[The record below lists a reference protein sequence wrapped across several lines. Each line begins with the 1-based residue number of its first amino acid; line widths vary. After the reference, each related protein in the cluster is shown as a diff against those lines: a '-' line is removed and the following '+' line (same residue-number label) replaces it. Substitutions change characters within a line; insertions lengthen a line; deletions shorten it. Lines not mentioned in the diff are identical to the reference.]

1 MACCI
6 PLSFPSMVSLRPE
19 IMVAAPSA
27 GRVGP
32 RCHGPA
38 GRTTNT
44 CSWGSLVPEKWNVAP
59 KSWQFIMGKNT
70 CLIHRKK
77 KTDKNKET
85 DSYTSLGSNL
95 SLDYHFFGSKKQ
107 CLAEVMAS
115 EACPGSSVRS
125 LSVAL
130 LLLVLQILAG
140 RSEEMPM
147 ASGNWVF
154 PKAVILQNGTMMVC
168 RANCWSCR

>member
-1 MACCI
+1 MGCCI
-6 PLSFPSMVSLRPE
+6 PFLYHPWFLFARRSE
-19 IMVAAPSA
+19 MVAAPSA

-59 KSWQFIMGKNT
+59 KLWQFIMGKNM
-70 CLIHRKK
+70 CLTHRKK
-77 KTDKNKET
+77 K
-85 DSYTSLGSNL
+85 SLGSNL
-95 SLDYHFFGSKKQ
+95 SLDYHFFGSKKP
-107 CLAEVMAS
+107 CLEEVMAS

-140 RSEEMPM
+140 RSE
-147 ASGNWVF
+147 
-154 PKAVILQNGTMMVC
+154 PKLS
-168 RANCWSCR
+168 SCKTGR

>member
-1 MACCI
+1 MTVYHGEKHV
-6 PLSFPSMVSLRPE
+6 FNPS
-19 IMVAAPSA
+19 
-27 GRVGP
+27 
-32 RCHGPA
+32 
-38 GRTTNT
+38 
-44 CSWGSLVPEKWNVAP
+44 
-59 KSWQFIMGKNT
+59 
-70 CLIHRKK
+70 KK

-85 DSYTSLGSNL
+85 DSYTSLGPNL
-95 SLDYHFFGSKKQ
+95 SLEYHFFGSKKQ
-107 CLAEVMAS
+107 CLEEVMAS

-168 RANCWSCR
+168 RANC